1 MRHTTHDTHKFWDPK
16 NMFPTKPTWLIAF
29 AGELGD
35 VVSRVLP
42 HGIFDT
48 WERTQVR
55 DFPQK
60 SGLVRAWTFLYRSGS
75 VGGAQLNPRKM

>member
-1 MRHTTHDTHKFWDPK
+1 MLYEARKGCIKQQQKHGILCAQRTLCQMRHTTRDTHKFWDPK

-48 WERTQVR
+48 
-55 DFPQK
+55 
-60 SGLVRAWTFLYRSGS
+60 
-75 VGGAQLNPRKM
+75 